1 MRSQFMSVESDVQ
14 SGAHAAEAP
23 APAAPVGNPVPLALA
38 TFLPGALSLGLWLV
52 GYLQAG
58 DLGFIAPAVL
68 FATGLF
74 LMISTIWATR
84 LEANAVAAVLGTFA
98 AFWLSLGVF
107 IAAQTN
113 GWLGFVGKA
122 AATADSPASNP
133 LPTFLVAWLIVFVL
147 LTLGTLR
154 LPLAFTAGFLFVD
167 IAVALVLVY
176 AVSGTQL
183 YATLGGISVFVF
195 CAIFAYIWFDAIGQS
210 LGAKAMSMG
219 NPMVK

>member
-1 MRSQFMSVESDVQ
+1 MSVESDVQ

-52 GYLQAG
+52 GYMQAG

-68 FATGLF
+68 FSTGLF
-74 LMISTIWATR
+74 LMICTIWAAR

-113 GWLGFVGKA
+113 GWLGFVGPA
-122 AATADSPASNP
+122 QATAASPASNP

-154 LPLAFTAGFLFVD
+154 LPLASCSSTSRWRWCWCTRCPARSSTRRWPGSACSSSVRSSPT
-167 IAVALVLVY
+167 
-176 AVSGTQL
+176 SGSTPS
-183 YATLGGISVFVF
+183 ASPSV
-195 CAIFAYIWFDAIGQS
+195 
-210 LGAKAMSMG
+210 
-219 NPMVK
+219 PRP